1 MYLLQTFIQGYWWLV
16 WTVCSR
22 TDTSLVVVTVAH
34 NVGGIIINV
43 LSPAFVSVVLII
55 RVQQQGSWYFT
66 GLKKKPLNRLNDT
79 IINMIMLLELYLTI
93 FEHLSSLQNILRSRS
108 ISGKSWVGY
117 KDIGIWTSLVS
128 DGYL

>member
-1 MYLLQTFIQGYWWLV
+1 M
-16 WTVCSR
+16 
-22 TDTSLVVVTVAH
+22 
-34 NVGGIIINV
+34 

-79 IINMIMLLELYLTI
+79 IINMIMLLEFYLTI

-108 ISGKSWVGY
+108 ISGKS
-117 KDIGIWTSLVS
+117 
-128 DGYL
+128 